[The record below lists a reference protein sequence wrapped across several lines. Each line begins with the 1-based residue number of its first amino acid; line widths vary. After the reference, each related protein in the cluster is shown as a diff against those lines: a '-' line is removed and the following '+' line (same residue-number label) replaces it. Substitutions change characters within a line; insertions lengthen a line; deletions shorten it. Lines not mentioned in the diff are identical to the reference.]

1 MSSDMAEQAENS
13 DRIFN
18 VNLDDFESRVIE
30 VSSHHPVLVDFWAD
44 WCPPCIAIAPIMEKA
59 VNAWES
65 EIELA
70 KLEVD
75 EGDNMKIAGRY
86 QVRGFP
92 TIIAFINGEEH
103 GRFSGAK
110 SLSFV
115 EQFIADAIASTG

>member
-1 MSSDMAEQAENS
+1 MVDQGKKS
-13 DRIFN
+13 DRIFD
-18 VNLDDFESRVIE
+18 VNLDDFDARVIE
-30 VSSHHPVLVDFWAD
+30 ASSKHPVLVDFWAD

-59 VNAWES
+59 INAWNS
-65 EIELA
+65 DIELA

-92 TIIAFINGEEH
+92 TIILFINGEER

-115 EQFIADAIASTG
+115 EQFIADALESAG

>member
-1 MSSDMAEQAENS
+1 MKSDMADKEKEI
-13 DRIFN
+13 DRIFE
-18 VNLDDFESRVIE
+18 VNLGDFDARVIE
-30 VSSHHPVLVDFWAD
+30 ASSHHPVLVDFWAD

-59 VNAWES
+59 VNGWAS
-65 EIELA
+65 AIELA

-92 TIIAFINGEEH
+92 TIIIFINGEER

-110 SLSFV
+110 SLAFV
-115 EQFIADAIASTG
+115 EQFIADAVASAG